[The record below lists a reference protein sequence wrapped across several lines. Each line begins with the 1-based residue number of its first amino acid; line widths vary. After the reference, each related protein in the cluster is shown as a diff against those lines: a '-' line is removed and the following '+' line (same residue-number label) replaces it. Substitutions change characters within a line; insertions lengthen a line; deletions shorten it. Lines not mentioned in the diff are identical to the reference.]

1 MCDRNHPHSAV
12 QLICTLRDESAGACR
27 VETDLDAL
35 LVVVDLNSGQQ
46 AGACRVETDLDA
58 LLVVVDPNSLLAPQ
72 ALVLMKPADRCN
84 SNRILQ

>member
-1 MCDRNHPHSAV
+1 VETDLDALLVVVDLNSG
-12 QLICTLRDESAGACR
+12 QQAGACR